1 MKTNIAK
8 TLIESFGLVQEA
20 ADPAKVQRF
29 IQLVNSGQMSGELID
44 LQRQLRPEM
53 LSSDALAQA
62 FSKMNGMMVDK
73 IATNKNPQAAPKPGQ
88 PKVAR
93 PGAAQQAPKAGSDP
107 KVLQLQKSLIAKGAK
122 IAADGIM
129 GPQTQTAMKQF
140 GQKPATPT
148 SQPAQPVSAKTGG
161 AAQAKPASQ
170 AFDDMPP
177 IVPQATQ
184 PVPAKTGVGVPAK
197 PAVQSKPATN
207 HKLDYSSNATDIENA
222 VSQLQPTERADLA
235 NKLKDMTRKQSWLPT
250 GLSQEP
256 SDGRIDAEF
265 QKLIQDNPKQVVSYL
280 NRAKG

>member
-73 IATNKNPQAAPKPGQ
+73 IATNKNPQAAPK
-88 PKVAR
+88 
-93 PGAAQQAPKAGSDP
+93 AGSDP

-140 GQKPATPT
+140 GQKPAAPT
-148 SQPAQPVSAKTGG
+148 SQPAQPVPAKTGG

-184 PVPAKTGVGVPAK
+184 PLTPQTQTSEIMKALKQLKPDQIAHLADTLTGQHQNKSFLGRA
-197 PAVQSKPATN
+197 A
-207 HKLDYSSNATDIENA
+207 DIASPSWLSGGAMNKSDGKITPE
-222 VSQLQPTERADLA
+222 LQTLINA
-235 NKLKDMTRKQSWLPT
+235 NKKDSVSYIKDMIRLNQ
-250 GLSQEP
+250 
-256 SDGRIDAEF
+256 
-265 QKLIQDNPKQVVSYL
+265 QK
-280 NRAKG
+280 G